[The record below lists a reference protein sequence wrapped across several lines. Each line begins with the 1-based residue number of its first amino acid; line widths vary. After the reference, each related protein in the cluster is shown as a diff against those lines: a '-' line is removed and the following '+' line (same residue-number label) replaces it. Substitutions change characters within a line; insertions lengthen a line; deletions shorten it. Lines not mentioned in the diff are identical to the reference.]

1 MANIAAYN
9 NNLKTKV
16 SPKSNESREENLHLI
31 KKMKK
36 KKICLLYF
44 NLDNVDYGRF
54 VYLSYSKMN
63 EKWNVINA
71 I

>member
-1 MANIAAYN
+1 
-9 NNLKTKV
+9 
-16 SPKSNESREENLHLI
+16 
-31 KKMKK
+31 MKK

-63 EKWNVINA
+63 EKWNVIHA
-71 I
+71 IERLVYVLETHHFHTGIQITNNTHRDNDA